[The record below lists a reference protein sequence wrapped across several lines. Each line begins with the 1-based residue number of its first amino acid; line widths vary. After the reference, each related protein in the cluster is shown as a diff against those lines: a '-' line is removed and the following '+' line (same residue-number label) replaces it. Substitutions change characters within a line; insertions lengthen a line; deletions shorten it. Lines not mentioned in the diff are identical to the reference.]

1 MPMPQD
7 MAGKNEDRLNNM
19 ATTSNYTCSRLVQ
32 TVQSNVRSKQFVTD
46 MGMCVASSRTVQAM
60 YPTEA
65 SAGYKPLMA

>member
-1 MPMPQD
+1 
-7 MAGKNEDRLNNM
+7 M

-32 TVQSNVRSKQFVTD
+32 TVQNDVRSEQFVTD